1 MKTHAKR
8 KGDYY
13 ILNGTKSWIT
23 NSPIAEIFV
32 VWAKDDKGDIRGF
45 ILEKGMKGLSAPPI
59 HGKLSLRASII
70 GQIVMEDVQVP
81 VENMFPDVK
90 GLKGPFSCL
99 NNARFGISWGALG
112 AAEFCFH
119 FTRKYALD
127 RYLIDDYIY

>member
-23 NSPIAEIFV
+23 NSPIADVFV

-59 HGKLSLRASII
+59 KGKLSLRASIT
-70 GQIVMEDVQVP
+70 G
-81 VENMFPDVK
+81 
-90 GLKGPFSCL
+90 
-99 NNARFGISWGALG
+99 
-112 AAEFCFH
+112 
-119 FTRKYALD
+119 
-127 RYLIDDYIY
+127 